1 MLWVQPPNLGVAGQV
16 PPDFPAMFTSRS
28 EEWSEA
34 RRFTSVVMLRSTSL
48 TGTQPS
54 IADDLLATAVLPR
67 LREWAIPLALDVT
80 GATLVA
86 CGDRSS
92 RLATELAL
100 VQRIRDLGGQLV
112 FLSLQS
118 PLAKVGRQACD
129 GYGREA
135 DFAARIADVVRY
147 AGAMHTHFPDIAIGL
162 IDAMPAKDW
171 AYEEVYRDL
180 VDALRAAGVRLSFL
194 HLDFPLE
201 RAALD
206 WSNVR
211 RAEEFVRNELGLPC
225 GLLLVSRTG
234 GATSNVSFRDNVLAG
249 YLAYRAAGGR
259 QDHLVLTSW
268 YRYPNAML
276 PEDDE
281 AGAPFSNLVRDLARL
296 GGVVERPVGIPM
308 ATPVAVAET

>member
-1 MLWVQPPNLGVAGQV
+1 VQPPNLGVAGQV
-16 PPDFPAMFTSRS
+16 PPDFSAMFTSRS
-28 EEWSEA
+28 DEWPEA
-34 RRFTSVVMLRSTSL
+34 RHFASVVMLRSTSL
-48 TGTQPS
+48 TGTQPAIS
-54 IADDLLATAVLPR
+54 DDLLATSVLPR
-67 LREWAIPLALDVT
+67 LREWAVPLALDVT

-86 CGDRSS
+86 CGDRSN
-92 RLATELAL
+92 RLAIEVAL
-100 VQRIRDLGGQLV
+100 VDRIRNHGGQLA

-135 DFAARIADVVRY
+135 NFAARIADAVRY
-147 AGAMHTHFPDIAIGL
+147 AAAMHTHFPDIAIGL

-171 AYEEVYRDL
+171 AYEAVYRDL
-180 VDALRAAGVRLSFL
+180 LDALRAAGVRLSFL

-211 RAEEFVRNELGLPC
+211 RAEEFVRNELALPC

-234 GATSNVSFRDNVLAG
+234 GTASNVAFRDNVLAG

-259 QDHLVLTSW
+259 PDHLVLTSW

-281 AGAPFSNLVRDLARL
+281 AGAPFTNLIRDLARR
-296 GGVVERPVGIPM
+296 GGVTERPLGVPS
-308 ATPVAVAET
+308 ATPVAMAES